1 MKKLLLSLL
10 GCATLTGTAYAGDE
24 KITRGYNSNDSL
36 GCMMLRECTD
46 NVRRITSIKDI
57 QDSYP
62 NSDYS
67 AVAIEFN
74 EMLDSL
80 DKIGVMVFLG
90 DQKYFPIGNRGVYH
104 TVSNNFFLNDAFMG
118 RQSTLMSVVRHE
130 GWHAAQDCM
139 AGTIDNSLIAI
150 ILPEDDVPSI
160 WREIAEKTY
169 PKSVVPWEAEAS
181 WAGRTERMTADVL
194 AACATGKI
202 WEIYEPT
209 PLTRKYLVKEGYIT
223 K

>member
-1 MKKLLLSLL
+1 MKKIIASLL
-10 GCATLTGTAYAGDE
+10 ASAALTTPVFADPL
-24 KITRGYNSNDSL
+24 KDSEYFTMHSM

-139 AGTIDNSLIAI
+139 AGTIDNSMIAI
-150 ILPEDDVPSI
+150 ILREDDVPSI

-181 WAGRTERMTADVL
+181 WAGRTENMTADAL

-209 PLTRKYLVKEGYIT
+209 PLTREYLVKEGYIT

>member
-139 AGTIDNSLIAI
+139 AGTIDNSMIAI
-150 ILPEDDVPSI
+150 ILREDDVPSI

-181 WAGRTERMTADVL
+181 WAGRTENMTADAL
-194 AACATGKI
+194 AACATGKM

-209 PLTRKYLVKEGYIT
+209 PLTREYLVKEGYIT

>member
-10 GCATLTGTAYAGDE
+10 GCVTLTGTAYAGDE

-139 AGTIDNSLIAI
+139 AGTIDNSMIAI
-150 ILPEDDVPSI
+150 IIREDDVPSI

-181 WAGRTERMTADVL
+181 WAGRTEDMTADAL
-194 AACATGKI
+194 AACATGKM

-209 PLTRKYLVKEGYIT
+209 PLTREYLVKEGYIT

>member
-139 AGTIDNSLIAI
+139 AGTIDNSMIAI
-150 ILPEDDVPSI
+150 ILREDDVPSI

-181 WAGRTERMTADVL
+181 WAGRTENMTADAL

-209 PLTRKYLVKEGYIT
+209 PLTREYLVKEGYIT

>member
-139 AGTIDNSLIAI
+139 AGTIDNSMIAI
-150 ILPEDDVPSI
+150 ILREDDVPSI

-181 WAGRTERMTADVL
+181 WAGRTENMTADAL
-194 AACATGKI
+194 AACATGKM

-209 PLTRKYLVKEGYIT
+209 PVTREYLVKEGYIT

>member
-46 NVRRITSIKDI
+46 NVQRISSIKDI
-57 QDSYP
+57 QDSYL

-67 AVAIEFN
+67 SVAIEFN

-139 AGTIDNSLIAI
+139 AGTIDNSMIAI
-150 ILPEDDVPSI
+150 ILREDDVPSI

-181 WAGRTERMTADVL
+181 WAGRTENMTADAL
-194 AACATGKI
+194 AACATGKM

-209 PLTRKYLVKEGYIT
+209 PLTREYLVKEGYIT

>member
-46 NVRRITSIKDI
+46 NVQRISSIKDI

-139 AGTIDNSLIAI
+139 AGTIDNSMIAI
-150 ILPEDDVPSI
+150 ILREDDVPSI

-181 WAGRTERMTADVL
+181 WAGRTENMTADAL
-194 AACATGKI
+194 AACATGKM

-209 PLTRKYLVKEGYIT
+209 PLTREYLVKEGYIT